1 MNTSRIFPA
10 ALLAA
15 LATVSTVAVAQTPA
29 KIAAPAAVGC
39 VQLQAG
45 WIRLPPAPV
54 PMLAGFGHLENKC
67 SDAQAV
73 VAARSPYFGE
83 VTVHETTVVDG
94 VSRMRPIGRLPL
106 AAGGHAELRPG
117 GLHLMLMQP
126 QAPVSEGQQVPL
138 VLVLADGSEV
148 STTLVVRKAAPAA
161 GDAGHGAHHGHGH
174 H

>member
-1 MNTSRIFPA
+1 MNTSRMLAA

-15 LATVSTVAVAQTPA
+15 LATVSTVAGAQSPGPAKTPA
-29 KIAAPAAVGC
+29 AAGC
-39 VQLQAG
+39 VQLQEG

-54 PMLAGFGHLENKC
+54 PMLAGFGRLDNRC
-67 SDAQAV
+67 SEAQAV

-94 VSRMRPIGRLPL
+94 VSRMRPIERLPL
-106 AAGGHAELRPG
+106 AAGAHAELRPG

-148 STTLVVRKAAPAA
+148 STTLVVRRAAPAA
-161 GDAGHGAHHGHGH
+161 GDAGHGAHHGHDH